1 MTHAGHHAWKGLRTC
16 ALSLTRVCLVPCGI
30 FRTLTWVKFNDSG
43 SVLFWVESVLGRK
56 QVTGAVIVI
65 VNWFNLNVQ
74 SHGVVSRQLRDSLV
88 EHCRRLR

>member
-1 MTHAGHHAWKGLRTC
+1 M
-16 ALSLTRVCLVPCGI
+16 PCGI

-74 SHGVVSRQLRDSLV
+74 S
-88 EHCRRLR
+88 C